1 MTAGALAGLRVLVTR
16 PAHQAGPLLLKLQQA
31 GAIAHS
37 LPLLAIAAPQEP
49 AAARTALQSH
59 GDADLWIFTSANAVE
74 GAMALHAE
82 GWPRRLLALGQGS
95 ARALARHGH
104 AATAPEGGRSE
115 DLLQWPELTAVQGQ
129 RILIV
134 TGEGGR
140 RLLAAT
146 LTARGATV
154 THACCYRRERVAQA
168 PAAVVQALADSE
180 VLLLTS
186 GEALE
191 ALLALA
197 PVEKLAT
204 MALLLPSQRV
214 AAAAR
219 SAGFGG
225 PILLPAAVSDAA
237 LVGRLEQWQR
247 APHNDCPQ

>member
-16 PAHQAGPLLLKLQQA
+16 PEHQAGPLLLQLQQT
-31 GAIAHS
+31 GAITHS
-37 LPLLAIAAPQEP
+37 LPLLAIAAPQDP
-49 AAARTALQSH
+49 AAARAALRSH

-74 GAMALHAE
+74 GAASLHAE
-82 GWPRRLLALGQGS
+82 HWPSRLLALGQGS

-104 AATAPEGGRSE
+104 VALAPEGGRSE
-115 DLLQWPELTAVQGQ
+115 DLLQWPELKAVQGQ

-140 RLLAAT
+140 TLLADT
-146 LTARGATV
+146 LRARGATV
-154 THACCYRRERVAQA
+154 SLACCYRRERIAYA
-168 PAAVVQALADSE
+168 PAAVAQQLANSE
-180 VLLLTS
+180 VLVLTS

-197 PVEKLAT
+197 PVEKLAAL
-204 MALLLPSQRV
+204 ALLLPSPRV

-225 PILLPAAVSDAA
+225 PILLPAAMSDAA
-237 LVGRLEQWQR
+237 LVSRLEQWQR

>member
-1 MTAGALAGLRVLVTR
+1 MSTGTLTGLPVLVTR
-16 PAHQAGPLLLKLQQA
+16 PAHQSAPLLGMLEAA

-37 LPLLAIAAPQEP
+37 LPLLAIAAPQDP
-49 AAARTALQSH
+49 AAARAALRSH
-59 GDADLWIFTSANAVE
+59 SDADLWIFTSANAVE
-74 GAMALHAE
+74 GAVSLHAE
-82 GWPRRLLALGQGS
+82 GWPNRLLALGQGS
-95 ARALARHGH
+95 TRALARHGH

-115 DLLQWPELTAVQGQ
+115 DLLQWPELTAVQNQ
-129 RILIV
+129 RLLIV

-140 RLLAAT
+140 RLLGDSLA
-146 LTARGATV
+146 ARGATV
-154 THACCYRRERVAQA
+154 THACCYRRERVAHA
-168 PAAVVQALADSE
+168 PAAVAQALADSE

-197 PVEKLAT
+197 PVEKLAAL
-204 MALLLPSQRV
+204 ALLLPSPRV

-219 SAGFGG
+219 AAGFSG

-237 LVGRLEQWQR
+237 LVRRLEQWQR

>member
-1 MTAGALAGLRVLVTR
+1 MAAGALAGLRVLVTR
-16 PAHQAGPLLLKLQQA
+16 PAHQAGPLLHMLEAA

-37 LPLLAIAAPQEP
+37 LPLLAIAPPQDP
-49 AAARTALQSH
+49 VAASAALRSH
-59 GDADLWIFTSANAVE
+59 GNADRWIFTSANAVE
-74 GAMALHAE
+74 GAKALHAE
-82 GWPRRLLALGQGS
+82 GWPSRLLALGQGS

-115 DLLQWPELTAVQGQ
+115 DLLQWPELRTVQGQ

-140 RLLAAT
+140 RLLGDS

-154 THACCYRRERVAQA
+154 SHACCYRRERVAQA
-168 PAAVVQALADSE
+168 PAAVAQALADSE

-197 PVEKLAT
+197 PVGKLAAL
-204 MALLLPSQRV
+204 ALLLPSPRV

-237 LVGRLEQWQR
+237 LVSRLEQWQR